1 MLNQRSTPPHLIIAL
16 DYADPDLAL
25 AFLDQCSAKQC
36 RIKIGNELFT
46 RAGVDFVKAVRA
58 RGFEIFL
65 DLKYHDI
72 PNTVAASVQS
82 AAALDVWMV
91 NVHCLGGSAMLTAA
105 RDALADLPIRPL
117 LIGVSILTSHTQAS
131 LRELGLTD
139 TLETHVLQLANM
151 AYSAGLDG
159 LVCSAEEAPLLRS
172 VCGDDFILVCPGI
185 RLADSQTDDQRRILT
200 PHQAMQ
206 NGADYIVMG
215 RPITRS
221 ADPHRVICEV
231 LEQIA

>member
-1 MLNQRSTPPHLIIAL
+1 MSNQLSTSPHLIIAL
-16 DYADPDLAL
+16 DYADPDAAL
-25 AFLDQCSAKQC
+25 AFLDHCSAKQC

-46 RAGVDFVKAVRA
+46 RAGIDFVKTVQA

-72 PNTVAASVQS
+72 PNTVAASVKS
-82 AAALDVWMV
+82 AADLGVWMI
-91 NVHCLGGSAMLTAA
+91 NVHCLGGAAMLTAA
-105 RDALADLPIRPL
+105 SDALATLSVKPL

-131 LRELGLTD
+131 LAQLGLTD
-139 TLETHVLQLANM
+139 TIEAHVLQFAKM
-151 AYSAGLDG
+151 AHAAGLDG

-185 RLADSQTDDQRRILT
+185 RLADSPVDDQRRIVT
-200 PHQAMQ
+200 PAQAIK
-206 NGADYIVMG
+206 NGADYIVIG

-221 ADPHRVICEV
+221 HNPSAVIRNI
-231 LEQIA
+231 LNQM